1 MKNRRSKYK
10 LKNLFLYALIILFL
24 GSCAEGQFQNN
35 SNFNANKI
43 TDKITAIT
51 HSSTS
56 KQQNNSVSSA
66 NGNESDNA
74 TISTLQKVD
83 YLSETTPYKI
93 LNNDSPTTITK
104 TDFNEPH
111 VYYSALDRLNR
122 VGTVTAYLDK
132 NTLGQQPRDEQSFK
146 PTGWNNQPRYINGK
160 RIFPQ
165 NRGHLIAYS
174 FSYNLNNNG
183 EYTPGTAG
191 SEDNPLNLFTQSAYS
206 NQEIMQITENKV
218 RNALYNNQKVIYKVT
233 PIFDGDDLMAKGVW
247 VQATNLEGTM
257 QFNRY
262 IYNVQPGIQ
271 FNYHTGRNQLNS
283 DVKVPN

>member
-1 MKNRRSKYK
+1 MKSNRFKHK
-10 LKNLFLYALIILFL
+10 LKKTLLYSLVILFL
-24 GSCAEGQFQNN
+24 GSCAEEQSQNKN
-35 SNFNANKI
+35 NLNTNKL

-51 HSSTS
+51 HSSSS
-56 KQQNNSVSSA
+56 KQKNHNISST
-66 NGNESDNA
+66 NGNKADNT
-74 TISTLQKVD
+74 TISRLQKDD
-83 YLSETTPYKI
+83 YISETTPYKI

-104 TDFNEPH
+104 KDFNEPH
-111 VYYSALDRLNR
+111 IYYSALDGLNR

-160 RIFPQ
+160 RTFPQ

-183 EYTPGTAG
+183 EYTPGTGG

-262 IYNVQPGIQ
+262 IYNIQPGIQ

-283 DVKVPN
+283 NVNVPN